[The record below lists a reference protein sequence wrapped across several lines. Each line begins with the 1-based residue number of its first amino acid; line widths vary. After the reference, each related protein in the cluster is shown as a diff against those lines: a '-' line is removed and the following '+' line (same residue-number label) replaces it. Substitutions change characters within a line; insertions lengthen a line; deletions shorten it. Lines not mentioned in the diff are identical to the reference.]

1 MLKSR
6 KMPAWAKISAA
17 LVFIFTLLSALMIT
31 TGATTIT
38 TRSGNIS
45 DTLFEFEANGMSIVA
60 VDTEYREK
68 LDYSS
73 CYAYN
78 MKSDTDIAKVHIKGT
93 DTLPYYYEK
102 ACTYGTPK
110 NLPIGAAYYFPNTV
124 KEQNLNYARLQFH
137 PVDGNDCYLYIWWS
151 PDCV

>member
-6 KMPAWAKISAA
+6 KLPAWAKISGAM
-17 LVFIFTLLSALMIT
+17 VFIFTLLSALMIT
-31 TGATTIT
+31 TGAATVT
-38 TRSGNIS
+38 TRAGNIS
-45 DTLFEFEANGMSIVA
+45 DTLFEFEANGQDLLA

-68 LDYSS
+68 WDYTS

-78 MKSDTDIAKVHIKGT
+78 MKSDTDIAKVFVKGT
-93 DTLPYYYEK
+93 DQVPYYTEW

-124 KEQNLNYARLQFH
+124 KEQGLSYARLQFH
-137 PVDGNDCYLYIWWS
+137 PQNGYDCYLYIWWS